1 MHARRWMQTTI
12 PQSFISNFIFK
23 ALLAFVVLILFW
35 VILLSLVTQ
44 SGHGLD
50 ADVQIIFPFG
60 K

>member
-1 MHARRWMQTTI
+1 MQTTI
-12 PQSFISNFIFK
+12 AKDVIPTFIFK

>member
-1 MHARRWMQTTI
+1 MQTTVGKDFI
-12 PQSFISNFIFK
+12 PTFIFK
-23 ALLAFVVLILFW
+23 AFVALVLLILFL

-50 ADVQIIFPFG
+50 PDVQIIFPFG

>member
-1 MHARRWMQTTI
+1 MKTTI
-12 PQSFISNFIFK
+12 PQGFISNFIFK